1 MKRIAESVKGIL
13 DEPETFFERLK
24 SSRRLHFLAVAT
36 GAFFS
41 LGVGFVLAEVAF
53 PFARSTA
60 LLGTVGVV
68 LAVAVFLAN
77 ASLWWIACKAVGG
90 KAGWAHFVNAWGYSL
105 LPVAAVAVPLAIVM
119 LVVGN
124 GFLRVLTAPIAA
136 VGGVV
141 LLLLVVAALLTLS
154 LRYAVFE
161 RVMGLP
167 WWRIAAAV
175 VIFGVVMSV
184 PWGLYSGYA
193 TITYSTSDL
202 AFFELMKPTLFSTYP
217 SPGAKH
223 TFTIREADVLFLRTP
238 YMRANPRRG
247 DVVLYV
253 PESDPDLDLD
263 LDLGSGFD
271 LGLSLRHSL
280 GRSLDRGLARMV
292 PRLAG
297 LAGLAGLAVRGVT
310 SVLAAGGPRFDARM
324 GRVVACPGETVA
336 LRDGVVYVDGAREAF
351 SAVVGGE
358 SDSSRTGS
366 SAGFGSIPGS
376 GLESTSGSGFGTGA
390 GSDSDSDSDYG
401 HDSDFGPGANFS
413 SSSNAD
419 SGSSSSSSSS
429 FSLNSGFSSSFRL
442 SSASDSGTGT
452 SSGTGTGSGSGSS
465 VAAVASAGSSSTSLE
480 PTLLGEDEFFVIGDN
495 RSADTGTVVKKE
507 QILGRYP
514 RLRLALNKASIPTV
528 LRLGHDGN

>member
-1 MKRIAESVKGIL
+1 MKRMAESVKGIL
-13 DEPETFFERLK
+13 DEPETFFELLK
-24 SSRRLHFLAVAT
+24 SGGRLHFQAVAT

-53 PFARSTA
+53 PFVRSTA
-60 LLGTVGVV
+60 LLGAVGVV

-77 ASLWWIACKAVGG
+77 ASVWWIACKAVGG
-90 KAGWAHFVNAWGYSL
+90 RVGWAHFVNAWGYSL
-105 LPVAAVAVPLAIVM
+105 FPVAAVAVPLAIVM

-124 GFLRVLTAPIAA
+124 GFLRVLTTPIAA

-161 RVMGLP
+161 RVMGLS
-167 WWRIAAAV
+167 WWRTAAAV

-217 SPGAKH
+217 GPGAKH

-238 YMRANPRRG
+238 YMRANPQRG

-263 LDLGSGFD
+263 LGSGFD
-271 LGLSLRHSL
+271 LGLSLRHGL

-292 PRLAG
+292 PRLTG
-297 LAGLAGLAVRGVT
+297 LAGLAGLAMRGVT

-324 GRVVACPGETVA
+324 GRVVAFPGETVA
-336 LRDGVVYVDGAREAF
+336 LRDGVVYVDGAREIF
-351 SAVVGGE
+351 SPAVGAE
-358 SDSSRTGS
+358 ADSSRTSS
-366 SAGFGSIPGS
+366 SAGFGSSPGS

-390 GSDSDSDSDYG
+390 GSDSDCDFDYDYD
-401 HDSDFGPGANFS
+401 HDSDFGPGANFTS
-413 SSSNAD
+413 GGNAD
-419 SGSSSSSSSS
+419 SGSSSSFSFSSGSSSGLRS
-429 FSLNSGFSSSFRL
+429 
-442 SSASDSGTGT
+442 SSASDSGTG
-452 SSGTGTGSGSGSS
+452 SGSGTGPGCS

-495 RSADTGTVVKKE
+495 RSADTGMVVKKE

-514 RLRLALNKASIPTV
+514 RLRLALNRASVPTI
-528 LRLGHDGN
+528 LRLGHDEK

>member
-13 DEPETFFERLK
+13 DEPETFFDLLK
-24 SSRRLHFLAVAT
+24 SGGRLHFLAVAT

-60 LLGTVGVV
+60 LLGAVGVV

-77 ASLWWIACKAVGG
+77 ASVWWIACKAVGG
-90 KAGWAHFVNAWGYSL
+90 RAGWAHFVNAWGYSL

-124 GFLRVLTAPIAA
+124 GFLQVLTAPIAA

-184 PWGLYSGYA
+184 PWGLYLGYA

-217 SPGAKH
+217 GPGAKH

-238 YMRANPRRG
+238 YMRANPQRG

-263 LDLGSGFD
+263 LGSGFD
-271 LGLSLRHSL
+271 LGLSLRHGL
-280 GRSLDRGLARMV
+280 RHTLDRGLARMV
-292 PRLAG
+292 PRLTG

-351 SAVVGGE
+351 SPAVGAEV
-358 SDSSRTGS
+358 DSSRTSSSASFGS
-366 SAGFGSIPGS
+366 SPGS
-376 GLESTSGSGFGTGA
+376 GLDSTSGSGFGTGA
-390 GSDSDSDSDYG
+390 GSDSD
-401 HDSDFGPGANFS
+401 FGPGANFS
-413 SSSNAD
+413 SGSDAD
-419 SGSSSSSSSS
+419 SSSRS
-429 FSLNSGFSSSFRL
+429 
-442 SSASDSGTGT
+442 SSASNL
-452 SSGTGTGSGSGSS
+452 GTGSGPGSGSI
-465 VAAVASAGSSSTSLE
+465 VTAVASAGSSSTSLD
-480 PTLLGEDEFFVIGDN
+480 PTPLGEDEFFVIGDN
-495 RSADTGTVVKKE
+495 RSADTGRVVKKE

-514 RLRLALNKASIPTV
+514 RLRLALNRASVPTI
-528 LRLGHDGN
+528 LRLGHDED

>member
-1 MKRIAESVKGIL
+1 MKRIAESVRGIL

-24 SSRRLHFLAVAT
+24 SGGRLHFLAVAT

-60 LLGTVGVV
+60 LLGAVGVV

-77 ASLWWIACKAVGG
+77 ASVWWIACKAVGG

-105 LPVAAVAVPLAIVM
+105 LPVAAVAVPHAIVM

-124 GFLRVLTAPIAA
+124 GFLQVLTAPIAA

-193 TITYSTSDL
+193 TITYSTTDL

-217 SPGAKH
+217 GPGAKH
-223 TFTIREADVLFLRTP
+223 TFTIREADVLFVRTP
-238 YMRANPRRG
+238 YMRANPQRG

-263 LDLGSGFD
+263 LGSGFD
-271 LGLSLRHSL
+271 LGFSLRRGL
-280 GRSLDRGLARMV
+280 GHSLDRGLARMV
-292 PRLAG
+292 PRLTR
-297 LAGLAGLAVRGVT
+297 LTGLAGLAVRGVT

-336 LRDGVVYVDGAREAF
+336 LRDGVVYVEGAREIF
-351 SAVVGGE
+351 SPAVGAE
-358 SDSSRTGS
+358 ADSSRTGS
-366 SAGFGSIPGS
+366 D
-376 GLESTSGSGFGTGA
+376 STSF
-390 GSDSDSDSDYG
+390 
-401 HDSDFGPGANFS
+401 
-413 SSSNAD
+413 
-419 SGSSSSSSSS
+419 
-429 FSLNSGFSSSFRL
+429 
-442 SSASDSGTGT
+442 
-452 SSGTGTGSGSGSS
+452 
-465 VAAVASAGSSSTSLE
+465 E

-495 RSADTGTVVKKE
+495 RSADTGRVVKKE

-514 RLRLALNKASIPTV
+514 RLRLALNRASVPTI
-528 LRLGHDGN
+528 LRLGHDEY

>member
-24 SSRRLHFLAVAT
+24 SGGRLHFLAVAT

-41 LGVGFVLAEVAF
+41 LGVGFVLAAGAF
-53 PFARSTA
+53 PFARSIA
-60 LLGTVGVV
+60 LLGAVGVV
-68 LAVAVFLAN
+68 LAVALFLAN

-119 LVVGN
+119 LAVGN
-124 GFLRVLTAPIAA
+124 GFLQVLTAPIAA

-161 RVMGLP
+161 RVMGLS

-175 VIFGVVMSV
+175 FIFGVVMSV

-217 SPGAKH
+217 GPGAKH
-223 TFTIREADVLFLRTP
+223 TFTIREADVLFVRTP
-238 YMRANPRRG
+238 YMRANPQRG

-271 LGLSLRHSL
+271 LGLSLRRGL
-280 GRSLDRGLARMV
+280 GHSLDRGLARMV
-292 PRLAG
+292 PRLTR

-336 LRDGVVYVDGAREAF
+336 LRDGVVYVDGAREIF
-351 SAVVGGE
+351 SPAVGAE
-358 SDSSRTGS
+358 ADSSRTSSSASFGS
-366 SAGFGSIPGS
+366 SPRS
-376 GLESTSGSGFGTGA
+376 GLDSTSGSGFGIGA
-390 GSDSDSDSDYG
+390 GSGSDSDSDSDYD

-419 SGSSSSSSSS
+419 SGSSSSSS

-452 SSGTGTGSGSGSS
+452 GSGSGSGSS

-514 RLRLALNKASIPTV
+514 RLRLALHRASIPTI

>member
-24 SSRRLHFLAVAT
+24 SGGRLHFLAVAT
-36 GAFFS
+36 GVFFS

-60 LLGTVGVV
+60 LLGAVSVV

-77 ASLWWIACKAVGG
+77 ASVWWIACKAVGG

-124 GFLRVLTAPIAA
+124 GFLRVLTTPIAV

-161 RVMGLP
+161 RVMGLS

-202 AFFELMKPTLFSTYP
+202 AVFELMKPTLFGTYP
-217 SPGAKH
+217 GPGAKH
-223 TFTIREADVLFLRTP
+223 TFTIREADILFLRTP
-238 YMRANPRRG
+238 YMRANPQRG

-263 LDLGSGFD
+263 LGSGFD
-271 LGLSLRHSL
+271 LGLSLRRGL
-280 GRSLDRGLARMV
+280 GHSLDRGLARMV
-292 PRLAG
+292 PRLTG

-310 SVLAAGGPRFDARM
+310 YVLAAGGPRFDARM
-324 GRVVACPGETVA
+324 GRVVAFPGETVA
-336 LRDGVVYVDGAREAF
+336 LRDGVVYVDGAREIF
-351 SAVVGGE
+351 SPAVGAE
-358 SDSSRTGS
+358 ADSSRTSSSASFGS
-366 SAGFGSIPGS
+366 SPGS
-376 GLESTSGSGFGTGA
+376 GLESTSGSGFGTGF
-390 GSDSDSDSDYG
+390 GSDSDYDYD
-401 HDSDFGPGANFS
+401 HDSDFGPGANFTS
-413 SSSNAD
+413 GGNAD
-419 SGSSSSSSSS
+419 SGSSSSSS
-429 FSLNSGFSSSFRL
+429 FRS
-442 SSASDSGTGT
+442 SSASASASG
-452 SSGTGTGSGSGSS
+452 SGTGTGPGSS
-465 VAAVASAGSSSTSLE
+465 VAAVASAGSGSTSLE

-495 RSADTGTVVKKE
+495 RSADTGRVVKKE

-514 RLRLALNKASIPTV
+514 RLRLALNRASVPTI
-528 LRLGHDGN
+528 LRLGHDED

>member
-24 SSRRLHFLAVAT
+24 SGGRLHFLAVAT

-60 LLGTVGVV
+60 LLGAVGVV

-77 ASLWWIACKAVGG
+77 ASVWWIACKAVGG

-119 LVVGN
+119 MVVGN
-124 GFLRVLTAPIAA
+124 GFLQVLTAPIAA

-161 RVMGLP
+161 RVMGLS

-217 SPGAKH
+217 GPGAKH

-238 YMRANPRRG
+238 YMQANPQRG

-263 LDLGSGFD
+263 LGSGFD
-271 LGLSLRHSL
+271 LGLSLRRGL
-280 GRSLDRGLARMV
+280 GHSLDRGLARMV
-292 PRLAG
+292 PRLTG
-297 LAGLAGLAVRGVT
+297 LAGLAGLAMRGVT
-310 SVLAAGGPRFDARM
+310 SVLAAGVPRFDARM
-324 GRVVACPGETVA
+324 GRVVAFPGETVA

-351 SAVVGGE
+351 SPAVGAEV
-358 SDSSRTGS
+358 DSSRTSSSASFGS
-366 SAGFGSIPGS
+366 SPGS
-376 GLESTSGSGFGTGA
+376 GVGSTSGSGFGTGA
-390 GSDSDSDSDYG
+390 GSDSDADSDYD
-401 HDSDFGPGANFS
+401 HDSDFGPGANFTS
-413 SSSNAD
+413 GGNAD
-419 SGSSSSSSSS
+419 SGSGSSFSFSSGSSSSLRS
-429 FSLNSGFSSSFRL
+429 
-442 SSASDSGTGT
+442 SSASDSGTG
-452 SSGTGTGSGSGSS
+452 SGPGSGSI
-465 VAAVASAGSSSTSLE
+465 VTAVASAGSSSSSLD
-480 PTLLGEDEFFVIGDN
+480 PTPLGEDEFFVIGDN
-495 RSADTGTVVKKE
+495 RSADTGMVVKKE

-514 RLRLALNKASIPTV
+514 RLRLALNRASVPTI
-528 LRLGHDGN
+528 LRLGHDED

>member
-24 SSRRLHFLAVAT
+24 SGGRLHFLAVAT

-60 LLGTVGVV
+60 FLVAVGVV
-68 LAVAVFLAN
+68 FAVAVFLAN
-77 ASLWWIACKAVGG
+77 ASVWWIACKVVGG
-90 KAGWAHFVNAWGYSL
+90 RAGWAHFVNAWGYSL

-136 VGGVV
+136 VGAVV
-141 LLLLVVAALLTLS
+141 LLLFVVAALLTLS

-161 RVMGLP
+161 RVMGLS

-217 SPGAKH
+217 GPGAKH

-238 YMRANPRRG
+238 YMRANPQRG

-271 LGLSLRHSL
+271 LGLSLRHGL

-310 SVLAAGGPRFDARM
+310 SVLAAGGPRYDARM

-366 SAGFGSIPGS
+366 GAGFGSSPGS
-376 GLESTSGSGFGTGA
+376 GFDSTSGSGFGTGVGS
-390 GSDSDSDSDYG
+390 GSDSDYD
-401 HDSDFGPGANFS
+401 HDSDFGPGANFTS
-413 SSSNAD
+413 GGNAD
-419 SGSSSSSSSS
+419 SVSSSSSSSS
-429 FSLNSGFSSSFRL
+429 FSLNSGSSSSFRS

-452 SSGTGTGSGSGSS
+452 GTGSS

-495 RSADTGTVVKKE
+495 RSADTGRVVKKE

-514 RLRLALNKASIPTV
+514 RLRLALNRASIPTI

>member
-24 SSRRLHFLAVAT
+24 SGGRLHFLAVAT

-41 LGVGFVLAEVAF
+41 LGVGFVLAEVAS

-60 LLGTVGVV
+60 LLGAVGVV

-77 ASLWWIACKAVGG
+77 ASVWWIACKVVGG
-90 KAGWAHFVNAWGYSL
+90 RAGWAHFVNAWGYSL
-105 LPVAAVAVPLAIVM
+105 LPVAAVAVPIAIVM

-136 VGGVV
+136 VGAVV

-154 LRYAVFE
+154 LRYAVLE
-161 RVMGLP
+161 RVMGLS
-167 WWRIAAAV
+167 WWWIAAAV

-217 SPGAKH
+217 GPGAKH
-223 TFTIREADVLFLRTP
+223 TFTIREADVLFVRTP
-238 YMRANPRRG
+238 YMRANPQRG

-271 LGLSLRHSL
+271 LGLSLRHGL

-292 PRLAG
+292 PRLTG

-324 GRVVACPGETVA
+324 GRVVAFPGETVA

-351 SAVVGGE
+351 SPAVGAEV
-358 SDSSRTGS
+358 DTSRTSSSVSLGS
-366 SAGFGSIPGS
+366 SPGS
-376 GLESTSGSGFGTGA
+376 GVGCTSGSGFGTGA
-390 GSDSDSDSDYG
+390 GSDYDYDYD
-401 HDSDFGPGANFS
+401 HDSDFGPGANFTS
-413 SSSNAD
+413 GGNAD
-419 SGSSSSSSSS
+419 SGSGSSSS
-429 FSLNSGFSSSFRL
+429 FSLNSSSSSSFRS
-442 SSASDSGTGT
+442 SSASDSGTG
-452 SSGTGTGSGSGSS
+452 SGPGPGSGSGSS
-465 VAAVASAGSSSTSLE
+465 VAAVASAGSSSSSLE

-495 RSADTGTVVKKE
+495 RSADTGRVVKKE

-514 RLRLALNKASIPTV
+514 RLRLALNRASVPTI
-528 LRLGHDGN
+528 LRLGHDED